1 MSASVRGAD
10 RSPGGS
16 RPAGG
21 WSRRGLSRIPAPVWL
36 LAPALLFVA
45 AMALFPLGSALLLS
59 FRQWKLTRS
68 TEPGPFV
75 GGENYALLFT
85 DDPDF
90 LESLWATFVFVSSDV
105 MATLAVALGAALLL
119 RRVGR
124 VNSLARV
131 LLILPFVMSPALIG
145 ISFRLFLNPE
155 FGIAQHVI
163 GQLVPAMHGKVWL
176 ADRTLAMVAVVAS
189 DVWHWAPYMTLVI
202 LGGLASIPAETEE
215 AARVD
220 GASEWAVFRDVTL
233 PQLLPVLGIVLVLK
247 TVFALKA
254 FDTIFTLSNGGPGT
268 STQTLAYF
276 VYHTAFNYYDMGYA
290 AAAAWVLT
298 ALLLALSG
306 FYLRLVFRRR

>member
-1 MSASVRGAD
+1 MKLLRC
-10 RSPGGS
+10 
-16 RPAGG
+16 
-21 WSRRGLSRIPAPVWL
+21 IPAPVWL

-45 AMALFPLGSALLLS
+45 AMALFPLGSALVLS
-59 FRQWKLTRS
+59 FRQWRLTKS
-68 TEPGPFV
+68 TEPGPFI
-75 GGENYALLFT
+75 GLENYVLLFT

-90 LESLWATFVFVSSDV
+90 LESLWATFVFVTSDV
-105 MATLAVALGAALLL
+105 AATLAVALGAALLL
-119 RRVGR
+119 RRAGR

-145 ISFRLFLNPE
+145 ISFRFFLNPE
-155 FGIAQHVI
+155 FGIAQFLI
-163 GQLVPAMHGKVWL
+163 GQVVPALEGKVWL
-176 ADRTLAMVAVVAS
+176 ANRTLAMIAVVAS

-254 FDTIFTLSNGGPGT
+254 FDTIFTLTNGGPGT

-306 FYLRLVFRRR
+306 FYLRLLFRKR

>member
-1 MSASVRGAD
+1 
-10 RSPGGS
+10 
-16 RPAGG
+16 
-21 WSRRGLSRIPAPVWL
+21 VWL

-68 TEPGPFV
+68 TEPGPFI
-75 GGENYALLFT
+75 GIENYKLLFT
-85 DDPDF
+85 DDPEF
-90 LESLWATFVFVSSDV
+90 LESLWATFVFVASNV
-105 MATLAVALGAALLL
+105 TATLVVALLAALLL

-145 ISFRLFLNPE
+145 ISFRFFLNPE
-155 FGIAQHVI
+155 FGIAQFLI
-163 GQLVPAMHGKVWL
+163 GQFIPGLEGKLWL
-176 ADRTLAMVAVVAS
+176 ADRTLAMIAVVAS

-220 GASEWAVFRDVTL
+220 GASEWAVFRDITL

-254 FDTIFTLSNGGPGT
+254 FDTIFTLTNGGPGT

-276 VYHTAFNYYDMGYA
+276 VYHTAFSYYDMGYA
-290 AAAAWVLT
+290 AAGAWVLT

-306 FYLRLVFRRR
+306 YYLRLVFRKR

>member
-1 MSASVRGAD
+1 VKWLR
-10 RSPGGS
+10 
-16 RPAGG
+16 
-21 WSRRGLSRIPAPVWL
+21 RIPAPVWL

-45 AMALFPLGSALLLS
+45 AMALFPLGSALVLS
-59 FRQWKLTRS
+59 FRQWRLTRS
-68 TEPGPFV
+68 TEPGPFI
-75 GGENYALLFT
+75 GFENYVLLFT
-85 DDPDF
+85 DDPEF
-90 LESLWATFVFVSSDV
+90 LESLWATFVFVTTDV
-105 MATLAVALGAALLL
+105 AATLAVALGAALLL
-119 RRVGR
+119 RRAGR

-145 ISFRLFLNPE
+145 ISFRFFLNPE
-155 FGIAQHVI
+155 FGIAQFLI
-163 GQLVPAMHGKVWL
+163 GQLIPALEGKVWL
-176 ADRTLAMVAVVAS
+176 ADRTLAMIAVVAS

-254 FDTIFTLSNGGPGT
+254 FDTIFTLTNGGPGT

-306 FYLRLVFRRR
+306 FYLRLVFRKR

>member
-1 MSASVRGAD
+1 LKLLR
-10 RSPGGS
+10 
-16 RPAGG
+16 
-21 WSRRGLSRIPAPVWL
+21 RIPAPVWL

-45 AMALFPLGSALLLS
+45 AMALFPLGSALVLS
-59 FRQWKLTRS
+59 FRQWRLTKS
-68 TEPGPFV
+68 TEPGPFI
-75 GGENYALLFT
+75 GLENYVLLFT
-85 DDPDF
+85 DDPEF
-90 LESLWATFVFVSSDV
+90 LESLWATFVFVTSDV
-105 MATLAVALGAALLL
+105 AATLAVALGAALLL
-119 RRVGR
+119 RRAGR

-145 ISFRLFLNPE
+145 ISFRFFLNPE
-155 FGIAQHVI
+155 FGIAQFLI
-163 GQLVPAMHGKVWL
+163 GQVIPALEGKVWL

-220 GASEWAVFRDVTL
+220 GASEWGVFRDVTL

-254 FDTIFTLSNGGPGT
+254 FDTIFTLTNGGPGT

-306 FYLRLVFRRR
+306 YYLRLVFRKR

>member
-1 MSASVRGAD
+1 V
-10 RSPGGS
+10 
-16 RPAGG
+16 
-21 WSRRGLSRIPAPVWL
+21 
-36 LAPALLFVA
+36 
-45 AMALFPLGSALLLS
+45 
-59 FRQWKLTRS
+59 
-68 TEPGPFV
+68 
-75 GGENYALLFT
+75 LLFT

-90 LESLWATFVFVSSDV
+90 LESLWATFVFVTSDV
-105 MATLAVALGAALLL
+105 AATLAVALGAALLL
-119 RRVGR
+119 RRAGR

-145 ISFRLFLNPE
+145 ISFRFFLNPE
-155 FGIAQHVI
+155 FGIAQFLI
-163 GQLVPAMHGKVWL
+163 GQVVPALEGKVWL
-176 ADRTLAMVAVVAS
+176 ANRTLAMIAVVAS

-254 FDTIFTLSNGGPGT
+254 FDTIFTLTNGGPGT

-306 FYLRLVFRRR
+306 FYLRLLFRKR

>member
-1 MSASVRGAD
+1 MKLLR
-10 RSPGGS
+10 
-16 RPAGG
+16 
-21 WSRRGLSRIPAPVWL
+21 RIPAPVWL

-45 AMALFPLGSALLLS
+45 AMALFPLGSALVRS
-59 FRQWKLTRS
+59 FRQWRLTKS

-75 GGENYALLFT
+75 GLENYVLLFT
-85 DDPDF
+85 DDPEF
-90 LESLWATFVFVSSDV
+90 LESLWATFVFVTSDV
-105 MATLAVALGAALLL
+105 AATLAVALGAALLL
-119 RRVGR
+119 RRAGR

-145 ISFRLFLNPE
+145 ISFRFFLNPE
-155 FGIAQHVI
+155 FGIAQFLI
-163 GQLVPAMHGKVWL
+163 GQVIPALEGKVWL

-254 FDTIFTLSNGGPGT
+254 FDTIFTLTNGGPGT

-306 FYLRLVFRRR
+306 YYLRLVFRKR